1 MFKLLKV
8 IFGIIIF
15 IIILAIAFVVT
26 LVIINW
32 SNKPKKKEQS
42 NAHKLSDLTTLTV
55 NVDVKD
61 AYVVV
66 KKSKTEYVNLTYYS
80 CKTRTFDINEEVDGL
95 GNETLT
101 VKGYQTGKWYNRI
114 FFTFNTTKVYGV
126 TIEVPDGL
134 NVYVKAKT
142 DNGNIRFEEAYA
154 GAFIADVNNGA
165 VIMTKAA
172 KASICNF
179 KTVNGNVEV
188 NGCTAG
194 TFTSETKK
202 GRVILNNLTALA
214 TIDASTDNGKILL
227 TDTYATGNITL
238 HSGKGDIKGTISLLS
253 DAYYKIKTKAVNGNS
268 NLNNTTEGIA
278 DLNVTTDNGNIDITL
293 RKILG

>member
-1 MFKLLKV
+1 MFKFLKI

-15 IIILAIAFVVT
+15 FIILAIAFIVT

-32 SNKPKKKEQS
+32 NNKPKKKEQS
-42 NAHKLSDLTTLTV
+42 TAHKLSDLTTLTV

-66 KKSKTEYVNLTYYS
+66 KKSKTEYVNLTYYA
-80 CKTRTFDINEEVDGL
+80 CKTRTFDIIEDVDSL
-95 GNETLT
+95 NNSTLT

-126 TIEVPDGL
+126 TIEIPDGL
-134 NVYVKAKT
+134 NVNVNAKT
-142 DNGNIRFEEAYA
+142 DNGNIRFEEAY
-154 GAFIADVNNGA
+154 GGSFTADVNNGA

-172 KASICNF
+172 KASVCNF

-188 NGCTAG
+188 TGCTVG
-194 TFTSETKK
+194 TFTSDTKK
-202 GRVILNNLTALA
+202 GRVKLDNLTALL

-227 TDTYATGNITL
+227 TDTYATGNINL

-253 DAYYKIKTKAVNGNS
+253 DAYYKINTKAVNGES
-268 NLNNTTEGIA
+268 NLENTSAGIA
-278 DLNVTTDNGNIDITL
+278 ELNVTTDNGNIDLTL